1 MLSVKSHPPLGAS
14 DHLIISFLLD
24 ETVPENFEPFYIYDY
39 HKADYKLINAFLQ
52 TIDWDTFFY
61 ECVSTHDHWLRFSV
75 LINYIHDEFIPMKLI
90 RKHRNSKDHKWKK
103 LYRLKCEKF
112 KKFQSSNLERDRLNY
127 LHAKQNYDGYVTSSR
142 VEYENS
148 LFYKRKK
155 NSRSFYNY
163 IKKHVSSDI
172 LVPTLDT
179 PTGLAVR
186 DAEKTET
193 FSAQFKK
200 AFVTDNNILPPVVP
214 YDIKFPS
221 SFEPVTP
228 AEAIMAMK
236 SINPNSSAGPDNI
249 SPKFFRNCAANFSR
263 PISTILNI
271 SFLEGVVLDE
281 WKFANVTPIY
291 KTGSKSN
298 PINYRPISI
307 TSVFSKLAEFII
319 KDRILA
325 HLDKNRLMKRSQHGF
340 TAGRSVS
347 TNLLECLDD
356 WTDSFEKGL
365 VTDILYFDF
374 SKAFDSVVHSKLIHK
389 LRNQFLLNDSIVN
402 WIQAFLN
409 NRQQRVKVGNS
420 FSDPILVS
428 SGVAQGTL
436 LGPLLFI
443 MYTNDISDIIQ
454 HSEISLYADDT
465 KLYKRINE
473 NYDAELLQIDAE
485 NITDYSILWQLPL
498 NANKTEHLPL
508 PHSANRS
515 YTLFGSEIKSQKLSC
530 KDLGITIQQN
540 LSFKEH
546 CTIISR
552 KATFIIRNVK
562 MCFEN
567 HGPFFYLFL
576 YKTYVRP
583 ILETNTAVFSPHNI
597 ENIDVLERVHRRI
610 TKYLPGLCDMS
621 YNDRLKFLGIK
632 S

>member
-1 MLSVKSHPPLGAS
+1 MSDNSYNYNNNRNLGNSNNESHSSNTQSKSSSELQKCMLMNARSIVNKYSKLCALVRNENPALIGITETWLQPEMNFNLPGYLTFRCDRNSKGGGGLLCVKPCLKPTFIKEHKIGTSEILIVSILNNVGIILCYRPPNAPKADLVNMINFLETETAVFSKYILMGDFNLPQIDWGSYSTNDPSSKLFVDYCNDHSLTQFVDFATRSRNILDLVLSPTNDVLSVKSHPPLGAS

-127 LHAKQNYDGYVTSSR
+127 LHAKQNCDGYVTNSR

-236 SINPNSSAGPDNI
+236 SINPNSSAGPHNI

-263 PISTILNI
+263 PISTMLNI

-389 LRNQFLLNDSIVN
+389 L
-402 WIQAFLN
+402 
-409 NRQQRVKVGNS
+409 
-420 FSDPILVS
+420 
-428 SGVAQGTL
+428 
-436 LGPLLFI
+436 
-443 MYTNDISDIIQ
+443 
-454 HSEISLYADDT
+454 EI
-465 KLYKRINE
+465 N
-473 NYDAELLQIDAE
+473 
-485 NITDYSILWQLPL
+485 
-498 NANKTEHLPL
+498 
-508 PHSANRS
+508 
-515 YTLFGSEIKSQKLSC
+515 
-530 KDLGITIQQN
+530 
-540 LSFKEH
+540 
-546 CTIISR
+546 
-552 KATFIIRNVK
+552 
-562 MCFEN
+562 
-567 HGPFFYLFL
+567 FY
-576 YKTYVRP
+576 
-583 ILETNTAVFSPHNI
+583 
-597 ENIDVLERVHRRI
+597 
-610 TKYLPGLCDMS
+610 
-621 YNDRLKFLGIK
+621 
-632 S
+632 